1 MLNVGDIVHIRP
13 DIKSG
18 VYYGLFM
25 CNSEMARFAGQC
37 VTIKSVRKVPG
48 ASIPYYR
55 IHGMEWNFTDEMFLS
70 FDNYDLP
77 LDDSEFD
84 LSEVLV

>member
-1 MLNVGDIVHIRP
+1 MLNVGDIAHIRP

-25 CNSEMARFAGQC
+25 CNSEMARLAGQC
-37 VTIKSVRKVPG
+37 VTIRSVRKVPG

-70 FDNYDLP
+70 FDNSDLP